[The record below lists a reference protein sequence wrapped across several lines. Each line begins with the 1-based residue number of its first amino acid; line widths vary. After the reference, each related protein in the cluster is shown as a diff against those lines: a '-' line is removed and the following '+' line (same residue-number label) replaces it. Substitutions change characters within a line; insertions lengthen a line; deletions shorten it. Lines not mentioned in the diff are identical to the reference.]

1 MESIISVIV
10 NVFYGL
16 ILFFFISVAA
26 STVLYVIMFLCWL
39 FYYLFL
45 APKWFQLCKKGRR
58 RNSQVSTL
66 WESPERGTVSRRT
79 ES

>member
-16 ILFFFISVAA
+16 VLFFLISVAA

-45 APKWFQLCKKGRR
+45 APKCSNCAKRITEETLRCRR
-58 RNSQVSTL
+58 L
-66 WESPERGTVSRRT
+66 WESPERRTISRRT